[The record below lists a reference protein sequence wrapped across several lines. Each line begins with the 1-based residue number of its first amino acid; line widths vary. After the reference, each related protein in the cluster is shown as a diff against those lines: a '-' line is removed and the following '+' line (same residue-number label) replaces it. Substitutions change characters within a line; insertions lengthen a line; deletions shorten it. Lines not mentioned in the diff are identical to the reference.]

1 MQVIINADGHVVNF
15 YREGKDIPPGSTV
28 VDVPQIL
35 EERIRIGI
43 SYVYSRSSQRW
54 TITDLG
60 TTALNRENWRR
71 VRIRRDALLVCTD
84 FTQLPDVTL
93 DHATWAVY
101 RQALRDVTSQPDPT
115 AITWPVPPD
124 ASIIK
129 NVPPMEVL

>member
-1 MQVIINADGHVVNF
+1 VLFRSNPFYPGCIVVELPAELEAAF
-15 YREGKDIPPGSTV
+15 RRGETFHYPDWTPLPRPGWRKRLV
-28 VDVPQIL
+28 
-35 EERIRIGI
+35 EER
-43 SYVYSRSSQRW
+43 
-54 TITDLG
+54 
-60 TTALNRENWRR
+60 WRR

-101 RQALRDVTSQPDPT
+101 RQALRDVTSQPDPA

>member
-1 MQVIINADGHVVNF
+1 MKYIVDTSTGKLVSPDG
-15 YREGKDIPPGSTV
+15 GSIPKGCTLVEAPAAVSR
-28 VDVPQIL
+28 
-35 EERIRIGI
+35 RIDAGMTYHSI
-43 SYVYSRSSQRW
+43 SSEWVGDPAQLL
-54 TITDLG
+54 D
-60 TTALNRENWRR
+60 ENWRR

-115 AITWPVPPD
+115 AITWPTPPD